1 MAYSESAQ
9 AALVQWAN
17 TFPLDKKAD
26 SISDFLD
33 GHLLSQVL
41 QHLDPTFDSNN
52 SEGELY
58 DVYRGIVKLVYR
70 ECPGLVGQAKLADIR
85 PSVKEARPE
94 AISKFC
100 PQLLAVLFAIAML
113 GSNNERY
120 VIRITEDIKDM
131 TILMQLQ
138 RVTQDMKAVMEEAEA
153 QDLEE
158 ASEVGHESH
167 NADLAMEADNIR
179 LRSDLDKKGKLLAD
193 METRLGHLQESYDD
207 LKEEVVRKGRELE
220 AFRSAQD
227 GAGKEVIRSLE
238 LKLREQDEL
247 IANQEAQAEDDRITK
262 ERLMSEVSAL
272 KVKTQKLE
280 TLDDEVKELRFK
292 NEELSRKANMV
303 ERYKQKLEAQS
314 TLSKEMDNLLYEK
327 EQMQRDLIEYE
338 KVLKRNQA
346 LEQTNE
352 QYASKLRDYEL
363 QYVELDAQRR
373 ALHDDTQQL
382 RARLTTLDAQR
393 LSDERWIA
401 ELQEQINSGPQVALS
416 PDAGTAGFS
425 LEEELEGAG
434 NNTAP
439 NPALEISRLKAENNL
454 LRSGMGSASENA
466 RLRQELEEER
476 RQRERI
482 QGTYNDTF
490 EKHQLAEAQIS
501 ALIESSGEK
510 LVEIVDEAIRLG
522 LGGMLTQDYYHSQ
535 VLASLR
541 IQVAQKTQEL
551 ESEKRRLQEV
561 QAQLADK
568 DRELLS
574 ARTDL
579 SAVAKDSA
587 EALEEL
593 KSTDQLISGSIRE
606 ELEAARQQL
615 KNLGTDLEEQRTSLI
630 NALLEK
636 DKLRKDLDEAKEAR
650 QDGAE
655 PTEIVQKL
663 QDKVEKLRVRL
674 KERTSV
680 SELCQSS
687 ISNQIEARV
696 VKMPAVPLGAILYD
710 SNPNFRIKVPSY
722 HSHVDLPAQLGVSE
736 ISQKSW
742 WKRQL
747 EKSEQDKYDLQ
758 RKLKA
763 AEGGEAAAAQKVHFQ
778 SPETSMIHDRL
789 FVFVF
794 LLEHCCHLCA
804 VMSLGGTEADSC
816 TKAASDQII
825 KNLQRENALIAT
837 AWYDLTSRIQS
848 NHVVL
853 QRRSE
858 VPKSWLGK
866 QRQMVNGK

>member
-1 MAYSESAQ
+1 MPYSESAQ

-41 QHLDPTFDSNN
+41 QHLDPTFDANPT
-52 SEGELY
+52 EGELY

-85 PSVKEARPE
+85 PSAREARPE
-94 AISKFC
+94 AISK
-100 PQLLAVLFAIAML
+100 LLAVLFAVAML
-113 GSNNERY
+113 GSSNERY
-120 VIRITEDIKDM
+120 VMRITEDIKDM

-220 AFRSAQD
+220 AFHSAQD

-272 KVKTQKLE
+272 KVKAQKLE

-373 ALHDDTQQL
+373 ALHDDAQQL
-382 RARLTTLDAQR
+382 RDRLATLDAQR

-434 NNTAP
+434 NSVAP

-501 ALIESSGEK
+501 ALIESSGEN
-510 LVEIVDEAIRLG
+510 
-522 LGGMLTQDYYHSQ
+522 Q
-535 VLASLR
+535 VLANLR
-541 IQVAQKTQEL
+541 IQIAQKTQEL
-551 ESEKRRLQEV
+551 ESEKRRLKEV
-561 QAQLADK
+561 QAQLSDK

-593 KSTDQLISGSIRE
+593 KSTDQLISASIRE

-615 KNLGTDLEEQRTSLI
+615 KNFATDLEEQRTSLI

-636 DKLRKDLDEAKEAR
+636 DKLRKDLDEAREAR
-650 QDGAE
+650 QDGTE
-655 PTEIVQKL
+655 PVEVVQKL
-663 QDKVEKLRVRL
+663 QDKVEKLRGRL

-680 SELCQSS
+680 SKFRKSFTSEKP
-687 ISNQIEARV
+687 EGRAA
-696 VKMPAVPLGAILYD
+696 KMPAVPMGAILYD
-710 SNPNFRIKVPSY
+710 SNPSFRLK
-722 HSHVDLPAQLGVSE
+722 
-736 ISQKSW
+736 
-742 WKRQL
+742 QL

-763 AEGGEAAAAQKVHFQ
+763 AEGGEAAAAQ
-778 SPETSMIHDRL
+778 
-789 FVFVF
+789 
-794 LLEHCCHLCA
+794 
-804 VMSLGGTEADSC
+804 
-816 TKAASDQII
+816 KAASDQII

-853 QRRSE
+853 QRRNE
-858 VPKSWLGK
+858 APKSWLGK
-866 QRQMVNGK
+866 QRQMVNGKYLLLRLFEDIWGLMGGKCSYS

>member
-94 AISKFC
+94 AISK
-100 PQLLAVLFAIAML
+100 LLAVLFAIAML

-382 RARLTTLDAQR
+382 RARLATLDAQR

-501 ALIESSGEK
+501 ALIESSGEN
-510 LVEIVDEAIRLG
+510 
-522 LGGMLTQDYYHSQ
+522 Q
-535 VLASLR
+535 VLANLR

-674 KERTSV
+674 KERTS
-680 SELCQSS
+680 
-687 ISNQIEARV
+687 
-696 VKMPAVPLGAILYD
+696 
-710 SNPNFRIKVPSY
+710 
-722 HSHVDLPAQLGVSE
+722 
-736 ISQKSW
+736 
-742 WKRQL
+742 QL

-763 AEGGEAAAAQKVHFQ
+763 AEGGEAAAAQ
-778 SPETSMIHDRL
+778 
-789 FVFVF
+789 
-794 LLEHCCHLCA
+794 
-804 VMSLGGTEADSC
+804 
-816 TKAASDQII
+816 KAASDQII

>member
-1 MAYSESAQ
+1 MPYSESAQ

-41 QHLDPTFDSNN
+41 RDLDPSFDSNG

-58 DVYRGIVKLVYR
+58 DVYKGITRLVYR
-70 ECPGLVGQAKLADIR
+70 ECPSLIRQTKLADIR
-85 PSVKEARPE
+85 PRDREAKPE
-94 AISKFC
+94 AIS
-100 PQLLAVLFAIAML
+100 QLLAVLFAIAML

-120 VIRITEDIKDM
+120 VMRITQDISDK
-131 TILMQLQ
+131 TNLMQLQ
-138 RVTQDMKAVMEEAEA
+138 RITQDMKVAMDDADA
-153 QDLEE
+153 ADLEE
-158 ASEVGHESH
+158 ASDVGHESH
-167 NADLAMEADNIR
+167 DVDLAMEADNIR

-220 AFRSAQD
+220 AFHSAQD
-227 GAGKEVIRSLE
+227 GAGKEVIQSLE

-262 ERLMSEVSAL
+262 ERLTSEVAAL
-272 KVKTQKLE
+272 KAKTQKLE

-373 ALHDDTQQL
+373 ALHDDTMQL
-382 RARLTTLDAQR
+382 RARLATLDAQR
-393 LSDERWIA
+393 LSDERLIA
-401 ELQEQINSGPQVALS
+401 DLQEQINAGSQSALS
-416 PDAGTAGFS
+416 PDAGTTGFS
-425 LEEELEGAG
+425 LEQELEGAG
-434 NNTAP
+434 SSAP
-439 NPALEISRLKAENNL
+439 PNLNLEVSRLKAENNL

-466 RLRQELEEER
+466 RLRQELEDER

-490 EKHQLAEAQIS
+490 EKQQLAEAQIS
-501 ALIESSGEK
+501 ALIESSGEN
-510 LVEIVDEAIRLG
+510 E
-522 LGGMLTQDYYHSQ
+522 
-535 VLASLR
+535 VLANLR
-541 IQVAQKTQEL
+541 IQLAQKTHEL
-551 ESEKRRLQEV
+551 DSEKRKLGEIL
-561 QAQLADK
+561 AQLADK
-568 DRELLS
+568 DRDLLS

-579 SAVAKDSA
+579 SAVAKDSV

-593 KSTDQLISGSIRE
+593 KSTDQLISVSIRE
-606 ELEAARQQL
+606 ELEAARQQV
-615 KNLGTDLEEQRTSLI
+615 KNLGTDLEEQRSSLI

-636 DKLRKDLDEAKEAR
+636 DKLRKDLDEAKEGR

-655 PTEIVQKL
+655 PTEVVQKL
-663 QDKVEKLRVRL
+663 QDKVEKLRSRL
-674 KERTSV
+674 KER
-680 SELCQSS
+680 QS
-687 ISNQIEARV
+687 
-696 VKMPAVPLGAILYD
+696 
-710 SNPNFRIKVPSY
+710 
-722 HSHVDLPAQLGVSE
+722 
-736 ISQKSW
+736 
-742 WKRQL
+742 QL
-747 EKSEQDKYDLQ
+747 EKAEQDKYDLQ

-763 AEGGEAAAAQKVHFQ
+763 AEGGEAAAAQ
-778 SPETSMIHDRL
+778 
-789 FVFVF
+789 
-794 LLEHCCHLCA
+794 
-804 VMSLGGTEADSC
+804 
-816 TKAASDQII
+816 KAASDQII

-853 QRRSE
+853 QRRNE
-858 VPKSWLGK
+858 MPKSWLGK
-866 QRQMVNGK
+866 QRQMVNATPRK

>member
-1 MAYSESAQ
+1 MPYSGSAQ

-17 TFPLDKKAD
+17 TFPLDGQAD

-33 GHLLSQVL
+33 GHLLSKVL
-41 QHLDPTFDSNN
+41 QALDPSFDSNTT
-52 SEGELY
+52 EGELY
-58 DVYRGIVKLVYR
+58 DVYKGIQRLVYR
-70 ECPGLVGQAKLADIR
+70 ECPGLIGQTKLADIR
-85 PSVKEARPE
+85 PRAREAQPE
-94 AISKFC
+94 AISK
-100 PQLLAVLFAIAML
+100 LLAVLFAVAML
-113 GSNNERY
+113 GSNNERW
-120 VIRITEDIKDM
+120 VTRITQDISDK
-131 TILMQLQ
+131 TVLMQLQ
-138 RVTQDMKAVMEEAEA
+138 RVTQDMSTAINDAEA
-153 QDLEE
+153 ADVEE
-158 ASEVGHESH
+158 ISEIGNESH
-167 NADLAMEADNIR
+167 DVDLAMEADNIR

-220 AFRSAQD
+220 AFHDAQD

-247 IANQEAQAEDDRITK
+247 IANQEAQAEDDRIAK
-262 ERLMSEVSAL
+262 ERLTSEVSAL
-272 KVKTQKLE
+272 KAKTQKLE

-373 ALHDDTQQL
+373 ALHDDTMQL
-382 RARLTTLDAQR
+382 RARLATLDAQR
-393 LSDERWIA
+393 LSDEHLIS
-401 ELQEQINSGPQVALS
+401 ELQEQINSGTPGALS

-425 LEEELEGAG
+425 LEQELEGVSSA
-434 NNTAP
+434 AP
-439 NPALEISRLKAENNL
+439 PNLSLEVSRLKAENNL
-454 LRSGMGSASENA
+454 LRNGMGSGPENT

-490 EKHQLAEAQIS
+490 EKHQIAEAQIS
-501 ALIESSGEK
+501 ALIESSGEN
-510 LVEIVDEAIRLG
+510 E
-522 LGGMLTQDYYHSQ
+522 
-535 VLASLR
+535 VLANLR
-541 IQVAQKTQEL
+541 IQLAQKAHEL
-551 ESEKRRLQEV
+551 ESERRKNSEI
-561 QAQLADK
+561 QAQLSDK

-579 SAVAKDSA
+579 SAVAKDSVD
-587 EALEEL
+587 ALEEL

-615 KNLGTDLEEQRTSLI
+615 KNLGTDLEEQRSSLI

-636 DKLRKDLDEAKEAR
+636 DKLRKDLDEAK
-650 QDGAE
+650 DGSSAE
-655 PTEIVQKL
+655 PTEAAQKL
-663 QDKVEKLRVRL
+663 QEKVDKLRVRL
-674 KERTSV
+674 KERQSV
-680 SELCQSS
+680 CSLRSLANALALQHRNAEGGVPQTPGTPSG
-687 ISNQIEARV
+687 
-696 VKMPAVPLGAILYD
+696 AVLYD
-710 SNPNFRIKVPSY
+710 SRPNARILVPTC
-722 HSHVDLPAQLGVSE
+722 HPHLDLP
-736 ISQKSW
+736 SQAPKSPLSLRP
-742 WKRQL
+742 RQL

-763 AEGGEAAAAQKVHFQ
+763 AEGGEAAAAQ
-778 SPETSMIHDRL
+778 
-789 FVFVF
+789 
-794 LLEHCCHLCA
+794 
-804 VMSLGGTEADSC
+804 
-816 TKAASDQII
+816 KAASDQII

-853 QRRSE
+853 QRRNE
-858 VPKSWLGK
+858 APKSWLGK
-866 QRQMVNGK
+866 QRQMVNATPRR

>member
-1 MAYSESAQ
+1 MPYSESAQ

-41 QHLDPTFDSNN
+41 QRLDPTFDSNPT
-52 SEGELY
+52 EGELY
-58 DVYRGIVKLVYR
+58 DVYRGIIKLVYR

-85 PSVKEARPE
+85 PSAREARPE
-94 AISKFC
+94 AISK
-100 PQLLAVLFAIAML
+100 LLAVLFAVAML
-113 GSNNERY
+113 GSSNERY
-120 VIRITEDIKDM
+120 VMRITEDIKDM

-153 QDLEE
+153 QDPEE
-158 ASEVGHESH
+158 ASEVGHESQ

-220 AFRSAQD
+220 AFHSAQD

-272 KVKTQKLE
+272 KVKAQKLE

-373 ALHDDTQQL
+373 ALHDDAQQL
-382 RARLTTLDAQR
+382 RDRLATLDAQR

-434 NNTAP
+434 NSVAP

-501 ALIESSGEK
+501 ALIESSGEN
-510 LVEIVDEAIRLG
+510 
-522 LGGMLTQDYYHSQ
+522 Q
-535 VLASLR
+535 VLANLR
-541 IQVAQKTQEL
+541 IQIAQKTQEL
-551 ESEKRRLQEV
+551 ESEKRRLKEV
-561 QAQLADK
+561 RAQLADK

-579 SAVAKDSA
+579 SAVAKDSV

-593 KSTDQLISGSIRE
+593 KSTDQLISASIRE
-606 ELEAARQQL
+606 ELEATRQQL
-615 KNLGTDLEEQRTSLI
+615 KNLTTDLEEQRTSFI

-636 DKLRKDLDEAKEAR
+636 DKLRKDLDEAREAR

-655 PTEIVQKL
+655 PVEVVQKL
-663 QDKVEKLRVRL
+663 QDKVEKLRARL

-680 SELCQSS
+680 SKPRKSFTSEKPEVL
-687 ISNQIEARV
+687 AA
-696 VKMPAVPLGAILYD
+696 KMPVVPMGAILYD
-710 SNPNFRIKVPSY
+710 SNPRFRTKVPSY
-722 HSHVDLPAQLGVSE
+722 HSHVVDLPVQSGGSKEPPKRWWNRVFRQPGVPS
-736 ISQKSW
+736 SS
-742 WKRQL
+742 
-747 EKSEQDKYDLQ
+747 
-758 RKLKA
+758 
-763 AEGGEAAAAQKVHFQ
+763 
-778 SPETSMIHDRL
+778 
-789 FVFVF
+789 
-794 LLEHCCHLCA
+794 
-804 VMSLGGTEADSC
+804 
-816 TKAASDQII
+816 
-825 KNLQRENALIAT
+825 
-837 AWYDLTSRIQS
+837 SR
-848 NHVVL
+848 H
-853 QRRSE
+853 
-858 VPKSWLGK
+858 
-866 QRQMVNGK
+866 

>member
-1 MAYSESAQ
+1 MVPLSEGAQ

-17 TFPLDKKAD
+17 TFPLDKKAE
-26 SISDFLD
+26 SIADFLD
-33 GHLLSQVL
+33 GHLLSQIL
-41 QHLDPTFDSNN
+41 QDLDSSFDPNN
-52 SEGELY
+52 SEGTLY
-58 DVYRGIVKLVYR
+58 DVWKGINRLVYH
-70 ECPGLVGQAKLADIR
+70 ECPGLSGKVKSADIR
-85 PSVKEARPE
+85 PRAKEAKPE
-94 AISKFC
+94 AIS
-100 PQLLAVLFAIAML
+100 QLLSVLFAIAML

-120 VIRITEDIKDM
+120 VMRITTDISDK
-131 TILMQLQ
+131 TVLFQLQ
-138 RVTQDMKAVMEEAEA
+138 RITQDMKSAMDEGEVT
-153 QDLEE
+153 DLEE
-158 ASEVGHESH
+158 GNADVSHDASHD
-167 NADLAMEADNIR
+167 ADLAMEADNIR

-207 LKEEVVRKGRELE
+207 LKDEVVAKGRELE
-220 AFRSAQD
+220 AFHSAQD

-247 IANQEAQAEDDRITK
+247 IANQEAQAEDDRIAK
-262 ERLMSEVSAL
+262 ERLASELTAL
-272 KVKTQKLE
+272 KIKTQKLE
-280 TLDDEVKELRFK
+280 ALDDEVKELRFK

-373 ALHDDTQQL
+373 ALHDDTTQL
-382 RARLTTLDAQR
+382 RARLASLDAQR
-393 LSDERWIA
+393 LSDERLIA
-401 ELQEQINSGPQVALS
+401 ELQDQINSGTGPSAMS
-416 PDAGTAGFS
+416 PDAVSAGFS
-425 LEEELEGAG
+425 LEQELDSAG
-434 NNTAP
+434 SSAP
-439 NPALEISRLKAENNL
+439 PNLSLEVSRLKAENNL

-482 QGTYNDTF
+482 QATYNETF
-490 EKHQLAEAQIS
+490 EKHQLAEAQVS
-501 ALIESSGEK
+501 ALIGSGGEK
-510 LVEIVDEAIRLG
+510 SVELVERALQFG
-522 LGGMLTQDYYHSQ
+522 LERVLTQDYYYSE
-535 VLASLR
+535 VLGNLK
-541 IQVAQKTQEL
+541 IQIAQMTHEL
-551 ESEKRRLQEV
+551 QTEKRKLIEV

-579 SAVAKDSA
+579 SAVEKDSVN
-587 EALEEL
+587 ALEEL
-593 KSTDQLISGSIRE
+593 RSTDQLISASVRE
-606 ELEAARQQL
+606 ELEAARQQV
-615 KNLGTDLEEQRTSLI
+615 KNLSSDLENRQTSLI

-636 DKLRKDLDEAKEAR
+636 DKLRKELDEAKEGR

-655 PTEIVQKL
+655 PIEVVQKM
-663 QDKVEKLRVRL
+663 QEKIEKLRSRL
-674 KERTSV
+674 KARQSV
-680 SELCQSS
+680 SKSS
-687 ISNQIEARV
+687 PRVPTKSDFDAPPALAFPEA
-696 VKMPAVPLGAILYD
+696 AVLYD
-710 SNPNFRIKVPSY
+710 SHPEARSSVTPYKPHTSLG
-722 HSHVDLPAQLGVSE
+722 HDLQARSPE
-736 ISQKSW
+736 KKSW
-742 WKRQL
+742 IKTITSKIWGHSQSPNPSIQL

-763 AEGGEAAAAQKVHFQ
+763 AEGGEAAAAQK
-778 SPETSMIHDRL
+778 
-789 FVFVF
+789 
-794 LLEHCCHLCA
+794 
-804 VMSLGGTEADSC
+804 
-816 TKAASDQII
+816 AASDNII

-853 QRRSE
+853 QRRNE

-866 QRQMVNGK
+866 QRQMVNATPRR

>member
-1 MAYSESAQ
+1 MSYSESAQ

-17 TFPLDKKAD
+17 TFPLDKKAE
-26 SISDFLD
+26 SIADFLD

-41 QHLDPTFDSNN
+41 QHLDPTFDSNT

-58 DVYRGIVKLVYR
+58 DVYRGIIKLVYR

-85 PSVKEARPE
+85 PSAREARPE
-94 AISKFC
+94 AISK
-100 PQLLAVLFAIAML
+100 LLAVLFAIAML
-113 GSNNERY
+113 GSSNERY
-120 VIRITEDIKDM
+120 VMRITEDIKDM
-131 TILMQLQ
+131 TILMRLQ

-153 QDLEE
+153 QDLED

-179 LRSDLDKKGKLLAD
+179 LRSELDKKGKLLAD

-220 AFRSAQD
+220 AFHSAQD

-272 KVKTQKLE
+272 KVKAQKLE

-382 RARLTTLDAQR
+382 RDRLATLDAQR

-434 NNTAP
+434 NSVAP

-501 ALIESSGEK
+501 ALIESSGEN
-510 LVEIVDEAIRLG
+510 
-522 LGGMLTQDYYHSQ
+522 Q
-535 VLASLR
+535 VLANLR
-541 IQVAQKTQEL
+541 IQIAQKTQEL
-551 ESEKRRLQEV
+551 ESEKRRLKEV

-593 KSTDQLISGSIRE
+593 KSTDQLISASIRE

-615 KNLGTDLEEQRTSLI
+615 KNQATDLEQQRTSLI

-636 DKLRKDLDEAKEAR
+636 DKLRKDLDEAREAR

-655 PTEIVQKL
+655 PTEVVQKL

-674 KERTSV
+674 KERTS
-680 SELCQSS
+680 
-687 ISNQIEARV
+687 
-696 VKMPAVPLGAILYD
+696 
-710 SNPNFRIKVPSY
+710 
-722 HSHVDLPAQLGVSE
+722 
-736 ISQKSW
+736 
-742 WKRQL
+742 QL

-763 AEGGEAAAAQKVHFQ
+763 AEGGEAAAAQ
-778 SPETSMIHDRL
+778 
-789 FVFVF
+789 
-794 LLEHCCHLCA
+794 
-804 VMSLGGTEADSC
+804 
-816 TKAASDQII
+816 KAASDQII

-853 QRRSE
+853 QRRNE
-858 VPKSWLGK
+858 VPRSWVGK
-866 QRQMVNGK
+866 QRQMVNATPRR